1 MSLTRYRCLPPAA
14 GDGLA
19 VCTADCGCGQRRSVM
34 LNKEYTE
41 IESAFVSV
49 APFIALALSVKETVA
64 ATRGVPEI
72 TPVALS
78 RVRPTGSIPD
88 ITDQV

>member
-1 MSLTRYRCLPPAA
+1 MTVWLYALPTVAA
-14 GDGLA
+14 DRDE
-19 VCTADCGCGQRRSVM
+19 VVM
-34 LNKEYTE
+34 FNKEYTE